1 MNEMPTQGR
10 SPFMVS
16 KIVTKLKLGLL
27 IQCAAKLIYRH
38 GVVVKESIAVQ
49 HLLQGV
55 KQGER
60 VANAQ
65 KT

>member
-1 MNEMPTQGR
+1 
-10 SPFMVS
+10 MVS